1 MKYTRSISRKEIGI
15 VFTVEFQTEKLSHA
29 DLDERALDALKEF
42 PVEGAL
48 AVLKQFLESNLVVL
62 YDKCV
67 GRIFTVVF
75 CSGACVQQVRLP
87 VRGDENLQAE
97 ISRRSNQL
105 KREWDSSTGKY
116 PE

>member
-1 MKYTRSISRKEIGI
+1 M
-15 VFTVEFQTEKLSHA
+15 EKMSHA